1 MARHPRDDVRKQEI
15 AEIVA
20 VKGAEDDRG
29 RFVGHWKRPWIA
41 CACRRLAGSGRVGIR
56 HRVLGF
62 LLIHGDTR
70 HAIRLQGLS
79 HPLPRAA

>member
-29 RFVGHWKRPWIA
+29 RFVGHWDRPGMA
-41 CACRRLAGSGRVGIR
+41 
-56 HRVLGF
+56 VLIEG
-62 LLIHGDTR
+62 
-70 HAIRLQGLS
+70 
-79 HPLPRAA
+79 